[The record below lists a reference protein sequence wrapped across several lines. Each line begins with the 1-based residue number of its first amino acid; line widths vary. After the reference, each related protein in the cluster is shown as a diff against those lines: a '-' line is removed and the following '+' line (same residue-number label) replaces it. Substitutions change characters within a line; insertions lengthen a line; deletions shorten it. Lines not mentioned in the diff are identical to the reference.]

1 MKRFLKPQIIVLLAF
16 VGLLTV
22 GLGGFFVKKQVTD
35 NQQLVKEV
43 AAQEPYRIVS
53 VPIKDNDTFG
63 SLMKDAGIDYADVS
77 AIVAAAEDAYSVT
90 KIRVGKELKLYFDKD
105 TDEFVKMAYRIGTE
119 DDLVA
124 SREVRN
130 PKSEDGNPEFGIL
143 NSEKTTSST
152 DETVQEYIWKAERVP
167 IPYEIRVQTA
177 SATVDSILY
186 ISAIEQGMDE
196 LLILDLAQAFQWQV
210 DFAMDV
216 RQGDTVKVIYEA
228 RYLDGQYVMPGQI
241 LAARYVNQGQNYDI
255 YYFEESADNMGFF
268 DPDGNSVQRMF
279 LKAPVEFRYIS
290 SGFTTGL
297 RYISAFDIATG
308 HRAID
313 YAASLGT
320 PIRAVG
326 DGTVTYA
333 GWNRQG
339 YGNLVSIRHNGTY
352 STNYGH
358 QSKIIVKVG
367 QKVKQG
373 QTIGYVGSTGLS
385 TGPHLHYEMVK
396 NGVKINPFNEI
407 LPPGKPI
414 KEESRAA
421 FQAVLDKFKPQL
433 EG

>member
-16 VGLLTV
+16 VGLLTI
-22 GLGGFFVKKQVTD
+22 GLGGFFVKKQVTE

-77 AIVAAAEDAYSVT
+77 AIVTAAEDAYSVT
-90 KIRVGKELKLYFDKD
+90 KIRVGKELKLYFDKN
-105 TDEFVKMAYRIGTE
+105 TDEFVKMVYRIGTE
-119 DDLVA
+119 DDLIA
-124 SREVRN
+124 SREVG
-130 PKSEDGNPEFGIL
+130 SGIG
-143 NSEKTTSST
+143 EAASST
-152 DETVQEYIWKAERVP
+152 DAVSQPTYIWKAERVP
-167 IPYEIRVQTA
+167 IPYEVKVQTA

-216 RQGDTVKVIYEA
+216 RQGDKIKVIYEA

-255 YYFEESADNMGFF
+255 YYFKESDDNQGFF

-313 YAASLGT
+313 YAAAAGT

-326 DGTVTYA
+326 DGTVTSA

-352 STNYGH
+352 STNYAH
-358 QSKIIVKVG
+358 QSKIVVKVG

-421 FQAVLDKFKPQL
+421 FQAVLDQFKPLL
-433 EG
+433 ED